1 MRFEKK
7 TVGGTVE
14 ILAADDFT
22 GITVKVTGES
32 VVKAGMP
39 LKLDGTDGTAV
50 PVPAGT
56 GADGILLYDVNPAEN
71 PNAVLV
77 VVGVVDW
84 TKCKEHSGATATAAT
99 MKAALPAVTFR
110 ENIGVTP
117 GATDTE

>member
-39 LKLDGTDGTAV
+39 LKLDGTA
-50 PVPAGT
+50 VPAGT

-71 PNAVLV
+71 PNAVMV